1 MFKIRLDRALTVG
14 LVHPAVR
21 LLNGHRR
28 RRVPILMY
36 HGIRD
41 GTSARHPYYETNT
54 SPKVFALQM
63 KYLRDNG
70 YQAVDLE
77 QAMLSFEREEKRQ
90 RLVVITFDD
99 GYRDFYTTAYPILKE
114 NDLSA
119 TVFLIAHSTADQRS
133 RFNGNE
139 CMTWTEV
146 RELYSNAI
154 QFGSHTLNH
163 PKLKLLKAAEI
174 DEEVGRSKCTIEDK
188 IGGAVTSF
196 SYPYALP
203 ETDKVF
209 ICNLKD
215 TLERYAYKNGV
226 STVIGTAGR
235 HDERFFLP
243 RLPVNSWDDPQ
254 FFRAKLDGG
263 YDWLHAIQ
271 RGKKMIKTGIA

>member
-1 MFKIRLDRALTVG
+1 
-14 LVHPAVR
+14 
-21 LLNGHRR
+21 
-28 RRVPILMY
+28 
-36 HGIRD
+36 
-41 GTSARHPYYETNT
+41 
-54 SPKVFALQM
+54 
-63 KYLRDNG
+63 
-70 YQAVDLE
+70 
-77 QAMLSFEREEKRQ
+77 
-90 RLVVITFDD
+90 
-99 GYRDFYTTAYPILKE
+99 
-114 NDLSA
+114 
-119 TVFLIAHSTADQRS
+119 
-133 RFNGNE
+133 
-139 CMTWTEV
+139 MTWTEV

-226 STVIGTAGR
+226 STVIGTAGSN
-235 HDERFFLP
+235 DDRFFLP

-263 YDWLHAIQ
+263 YDWLHPVQ
-271 RGKKMIKTGIA
+271 RGKKLMEARIA